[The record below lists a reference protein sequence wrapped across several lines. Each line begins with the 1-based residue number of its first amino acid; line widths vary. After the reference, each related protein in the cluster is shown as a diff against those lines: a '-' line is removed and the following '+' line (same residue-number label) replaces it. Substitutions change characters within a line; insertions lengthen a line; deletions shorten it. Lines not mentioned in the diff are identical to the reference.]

1 MSSMHSKIVSNQ
13 EDVIQSIEVL
23 EYFIQILT
31 QIPNRELVKY
41 ALEITLKILKGDFIL
56 KGEKPFKWFY
66 WVVFYLNNGFQR
78 LNELIHHYWIPK
90 NIRKQ
95 GRNNDSNVLNYTANI
110 YEVPGLHII
119 NEEGKP
125 VGTEISDNNSDIN
138 IADDIINE
146 IKNAKKICSSPIK
159 DSQFNWEFFDL
170 IDTILVYANVVLN
183 DIEIF
188 QTPEIYSSFLRCY
201 YDSLSAKIIDRI
213 LDTIFKILVDKNH
226 RTSSGRYNAM
236 FSKEMVKTFSNI
248 FWLYC
253 RNITSNNEPT
263 EQKYYEIL
271 LKMIYHNILLVNDK
285 TLWGNNMATDFDATK
300 DMVSFFQMNRGN
312 NVVRDKSWN
321 KNIKTILENNPSIFD
336 DLQIWIVK
344 VVQNFKNI
352 ESNIYKERMIQ
363 IIFIYVYLLIW
374 CRDQNEIDPIE
385 IIIITK
391 DYLFKNPATVKYGM
405 LFFMLIFSDKYNKC
419 SFNFKKKFIYSQNG
433 VDSLIVK
440 LNESDSEKQLM
451 INIYLVCLI
460 CLETSKELKI
470 KVISKIDL
478 LKLLDKIKIYDLK
491 VSDQKNLISYIIE
504 MWWLSNEMLYF
515 PIQEH
520 LILKELFDQ
529 VEMKFICSTI
539 DNVMLNLS
547 EFLYK
552 NEEDDITY
560 TENDFLSASQANF
573 WVYIEDEEQNSVK
586 EAFAFIESDFLTW
599 MFVVLFQL
607 DLKLKNEFLDSL
619 IPLIEQRSEWRR
631 ILSKIEILEFFLKI
645 YEYHR
650 DQLED
655 LKNTEQYEPNCS
667 YLDHLL
673 KLGKLDF
680 N

>member
-1 MSSMHSKIVSNQ
+1 
-13 EDVIQSIEVL
+13 
-23 EYFIQILT
+23 
-31 QIPNRELVKY
+31 
-41 ALEITLKILKGDFIL
+41 
-56 KGEKPFKWFY
+56 
-66 WVVFYLNNGFQR
+66 
-78 LNELIHHYWIPK
+78 
-90 NIRKQ
+90 
-95 GRNNDSNVLNYTANI
+95 
-110 YEVPGLHII
+110 
-119 NEEGKP
+119 
-125 VGTEISDNNSDIN
+125 
-138 IADDIINE
+138 
-146 IKNAKKICSSPIK
+146 
-159 DSQFNWEFFDL
+159 
-170 IDTILVYANVVLN
+170 
-183 DIEIF
+183 
-188 QTPEIYSSFLRCY
+188 
-201 YDSLSAKIIDRI
+201 
-213 LDTIFKILVDKNH
+213 
-226 RTSSGRYNAM
+226 
-236 FSKEMVKTFSNI
+236 
-248 FWLYC
+248 
-253 RNITSNNEPT
+253 
-263 EQKYYEIL
+263 
-271 LKMIYHNILLVNDK
+271 
-285 TLWGNNMATDFDATK
+285 
-300 DMVSFFQMNRGN
+300 
-312 NVVRDKSWN
+312 
-321 KNIKTILENNPSIFD
+321 
-336 DLQIWIVK
+336 
-344 VVQNFKNI
+344 
-352 ESNIYKERMIQ
+352 MIQ

-374 CRDQNEIDPIE
+374 CRDQDEIDPIE
-385 IIIITK
+385 IIITTK

-515 PIQEH
+515 PIQDH

-529 VEMKFICSTI
+529 VEMKFIRSTI

-552 NEEDDITY
+552 DEEDDITY

-655 LKNTEQYEPNCS
+655 LKNTEHYEPNCS